1 MAPPDQQFILTD
13 GSDVICSQSR
23 DLKNLAPC
31 NREEADTR
39 IMVHIADAYKQGY
52 TKILV
57 RTVDTDVVVI
67 AVALLEHINLEEL
80 WVACGVGKYFRYV
93 PVHEIAASLGLHMS
107 LALPLFHTFTGCY
120 RVSQF
125 HHIGKKTAWKTWN
138 PHEKFT
144 DVFLRLAGAP
154 QDLSKRT

>member
-1 MAPPDQQFILTD
+1 MAPQDQQFILTD

-31 NREEADTR
+31 NHEEADTR

-80 WVACGVGKYFRYV
+80 WVECGVGKYFRYV
-93 PVHEIAASLGLHMS
+93 YQCMRLLLPLVHTSRLPSLYFIPS
-107 LALPLFHTFTGCY
+107 LAVTQSHSF
-120 RVSQF
+120 
-125 HHIGKKTAWKTWN
+125 II
-138 PHEKFT
+138 
-144 DVFLRLAGAP
+144 
-154 QDLSKRT
+154 